1 MIAVRADDRASPTS
15 DVPGTPTGGWHDSDQ
30 VNWYLDRVG
39 RLPPRLAGEAALR
52 DLLPPEPRS
61 VLDLGCGDGRLAS
74 LVLEALPTVAQVVAV
89 DRSPPML
96 DRARQRFSADGRVEV
111 RAWDLADD
119 LSPLGEF
126 DLIVS
131 GFAIHHLQDDRKQA
145 LFGEVGRQLRPGGVF
160 ANLEI
165 VASSTPVLHAEFLAA
180 IGRTADD
187 PEDRI
192 VDVETQLIWMR
203 DAGLEHVDCM
213 WRWRGMALLMGRA
226 ARPR

>member
-1 MIAVRADDRASPTS
+1 
-15 DVPGTPTGGWHDSDQ
+15 
-30 VNWYLDRVG
+30 
-39 RLPPRLAGEAALR
+39 
-52 DLLPPEPRS
+52 
-61 VLDLGCGDGRLAS
+61 
-74 LVLEALPTVAQVVAV
+74 
-89 DRSPPML
+89 ML
-96 DRARQRFSADGRVEV
+96 DRARQQFSADRRIEIQE
-111 RAWDLADD
+111 WDLADD

-131 GFAIHHLQDDRKQA
+131 GFAIHHLEDDRKQA
-145 LFGEVGRQLRPGGVF
+145 LFGEVARQLRPGGVF

-165 VASSTPVLHAEFLAA
+165 VASSTPVLHAEFLDA

-203 DAGLEHVDCM
+203 NAGLAHVDCM

-226 ARPR
+226 SGRL